1 MQLKDS
7 IIWQMS
13 NGLRG
18 HFEDIPLSEDYQKAK
33 QETVEKME
41 ALEEKLKKY
50 PELYTLYKEVLDAT
64 DNEYFIYADDVYREA
79 FALGLAIGREV
90 FETSLLRSR

>member
-7 IIWQMS
+7 VIWQMF

-33 QETVEKME
+33 KETIEKME
-41 ALEEKLKKY
+41 ALTEKLKKY
-50 PELYTLYKEVLDAT
+50 PELYTLYSEVINASDKECL
-64 DNEYFIYADDVYREA
+64 IYADDVYREA
-79 FALGLAIGREV
+79 FAFGLAIGREV
-90 FETSLLRSR
+90 FER

>member
-7 IIWQMS
+7 VIWQMF

-33 QETVEKME
+33 KET
-41 ALEEKLKKY
+41 
-50 PELYTLYKEVLDAT
+50 
-64 DNEYFIYADDVYREA
+64 I
-79 FALGLAIGREV
+79 
-90 FETSLLRSR
+90 

>member
-33 QETVEKME
+33 QETVEK
-41 ALEEKLKKY
+41 
-50 PELYTLYKEVLDAT
+50 
-64 DNEYFIYADDVYREA
+64 I
-79 FALGLAIGREV
+79 
-90 FETSLLRSR
+90 